1 MLVQLCNRRKDSVS
15 SHRDLKLC
23 PKISTHTQI
32 TLPNN
37 TAVIFAHQESLVY
50 LILYV
55 LLCVDS
61 VNMSFKF

>member
-1 MLVQLCNRRKDSVS
+1 MS